1 MTREE
6 KIYKELVKFREKVD
20 KIFIGETPKIEGP
33 MDDIYDC
40 DIYIYR
46 HPGMGNS
53 KQIISGDKVS
63 IATITASYLEQLM
76 RQGMFDEKEIKQIV
90 RMSIDAVKGKLK

>member
-1 MTREE
+1 MTIEE

-20 KIFIGETPKIEGP
+20 KIFIGETPKIKGP
-33 MDDIYDC
+33 MNDMYEC

-53 KQIISGDKVS
+53 KQIISGNKVS
-63 IATITASYLEQLM
+63 IGTVTASYLEQLM
-76 RQGMFDEKEIKQIV
+76 KQGIFDEKEIKQIV
-90 RMSIDAVKGKLK
+90 KMSMDAVKGKLK